1 MTSQGQVP
9 GEPVPGLGSG
19 GRELLLVEL
28 GTVRERIEW
37 VLAENVRLE
46 QEVAEVIAR
55 ASEQENL
62 LRRTELRLANWRVGG
77 AIAAGLAAIMGLLAF
92 GALTQGAV

>member
-1 MTSQGQVP
+1 M
-9 GEPVPGLGSG
+9 PGLELG

-28 GTVRERIEW
+28 GAVRERIEW
-37 VLAENVRLE
+37 VLAQNMRLE
-46 QEVAEVIAR
+46 KEVSEVVAR

-92 GALTQGAV
+92 AALSQGAV